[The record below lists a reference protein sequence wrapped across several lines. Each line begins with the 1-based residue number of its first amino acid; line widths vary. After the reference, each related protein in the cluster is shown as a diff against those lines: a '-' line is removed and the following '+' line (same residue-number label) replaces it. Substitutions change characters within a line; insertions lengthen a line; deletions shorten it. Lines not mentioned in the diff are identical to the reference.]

1 MSNSSENK
9 YKNWVMT
16 WNALDDGELI
26 PESTLKKI
34 LEDST
39 EEYVFQKEKGEAGGR
54 VHYQGTFRT
63 RIRVRKNT
71 LINMFAL
78 SLSNLLY
85 YEEIPASPVHVG
97 KLIQQLTFQP
107 MAGTWE
113 QSVEYCTKS
122 ESAVGEPVASFVI
135 KNYDGSDV
143 NFLKDRS
150 RRYPWQNS
158 IMERLFDETETSIKA
173 SDGRTIVWIQDAFG
187 NCGKSKLVKYI
198 CINNTNCIK
207 VAFGTAGQLRSS
219 VISAGPRDI
228 YFIDMPRTL
237 GDDDSVDSLIAVLED
252 VLNGFVCTNFHGKY
266 SQLVMSPPNVVVFS
280 NQHPPLGMM
289 SADRWL
295 TYRIDNVTKTLEET

>member
-1 MSNSSENK
+1 MDSKELK

-16 WNALDDGELI
+16 WNAMEDGTLVA
-26 PESTLKKI
+26 PSVLKKI

-39 EEYVFQKEKGEAGGR
+39 LDYVFQKEKGTTGDR
-54 VHYQGTFRT
+54 MHYQGTFKT

-71 LINMFAL
+71 LLNMFAL
-78 SLSNLLY
+78 CLSNLLY
-85 YEEIPASPVHVG
+85 YEDIPASPEHVA

-122 ESAVGEPVASFVI
+122 ETAEGEPVASFSI

-143 NFLKDRS
+143 KFLSDKF

-158 IMERLFDETETSIKA
+158 LMEKLFDEAETSIKVA
-173 SDGRTIVWIQDAFG
+173 DGRTVIWVYDPHG
-187 NCGKSKLVKYI
+187 NSGKSKLVKYI
-198 CINNTNCIK
+198 CITNTNCIK

-237 GDDDSVDSLIAVLED
+237 GDDDSVHSLVAVLED

-266 SQLVMSPPNVVVFS
+266 SQLVMSPPHVVVFS

-289 SADRWL
+289 SEDRWQS
-295 TYRIDNVTKTLEET
+295 YRLDKVTKTLEKM